1 MNHANNIILATDSY
15 KQTHHKMYPPKL
27 EYVESY
33 FESRAGGEYK
43 ESVFFGMHYLLKSYF
58 EGVRVT
64 RDNIDEADAFC
75 KAHFGQALFNRDGWE
90 HILYTHG
97 GRLPISI
104 HAVKEGMVVPESN
117 VLFTVTNTDPTV
129 PWLVNHLETLLVQL
143 WYPCTVATISRE
155 QKKVLKA
162 ALEKSGTL
170 DRLPISLHDFGY
182 RGSTSV
188 ESAAIGG
195 AAHLVNFVGT
205 DTIAGIELLRKYY
218 DADMP
223 GISVPAAEH
232 STITSWGEDDEEEAY
247 RHILQQYPQ
256 GFVSVVSD
264 SWDVIAACRD
274 IWGDYLKDEVTG
286 NSKRTLV
293 IRPDSGDPVFMLP
306 QILSVLKEK
315 FGCSTNGKGY
325 MVFPSYLSL
334 IQGDGITR
342 HSLPKILD
350 AIMAHGWSVDN
361 FVFGSGGGLLQD
373 CTRDTLRYALKCCW
387 VQIDGKGR
395 DVSKQPISDMSKA
408 SKAGRLKLVR
418 VHEPWAGQVD
428 VWDTYKTVKA
438 NEPGDTILEE
448 VFRDGAVLTNP
459 KLDDIRKR
467 AEVGLR

>member
-43 ESVFFGMHYLLKSYF
+43 ESVFFGMNYLLKSYF

-64 RDNIDEADAFC
+64 RDRIDEAEEFC
-75 KAHFGQALFNRDGWE
+75 RAHFGQELFNRTGWE

-104 HAVKEGMVVPESN
+104 RAVPEGMVVPESN
-117 VLFTVTNTDPTV
+117 VLFTVTNTDSTV

-155 QKKVLKA
+155 QKKVIKT
-162 ALEKSGTL
+162 ALERSGSP

-195 AAHLVNFVGT
+195 ASHLVNFVGT
-205 DTIAGIELLRKYY
+205 DTIAGIELLRRHYK
-218 DADMP
+218 ADMP

-232 STITSWGEDDEEEAY
+232 STITAWGREGESDAY
-247 RHILQQYPQ
+247 QHILQQYPE

-264 SWDVIAACRD
+264 SWDVIKACRD
-274 IWGDYLKDEVTG
+274 IWGDELKDEVIQ

-293 IRPDSGDPVFMLP
+293 IRPDSGNPAVMLP
-306 QILSVLKEK
+306 HILNVLGDQ
-315 FGCSTNGKGY
+315 FGYTVNGKGY
-325 MVFPSYLSL
+325 KVLPNHVRL

-342 HSLPKILD
+342 HRLPKILN
-350 AIMAHGWSVDN
+350 AIMGSWWSIDN
-361 FVFGSGGGLLQD
+361 IVFGSGGGLLQD

-387 VQIDGKGR
+387 VRIDGKER
-395 DVSKQPISDMSKA
+395 NVNKEPVTDVSKI
-408 SKAGRLKLVR
+408 SKAGRMKLLEYR
-418 VHEPWAGQVD
+418 SPWSGD
-428 VWDTYKTVKA
+428 IKVWDTIRTVKA
-438 NEPGDTILEE
+438 NEPGDDLLEE
-448 VFRDGAVLTNP
+448 VFRDGVVLVNP
-459 KLDDIRKR
+459 KLEDIRKR
-467 AEVGLR
+467 AELR